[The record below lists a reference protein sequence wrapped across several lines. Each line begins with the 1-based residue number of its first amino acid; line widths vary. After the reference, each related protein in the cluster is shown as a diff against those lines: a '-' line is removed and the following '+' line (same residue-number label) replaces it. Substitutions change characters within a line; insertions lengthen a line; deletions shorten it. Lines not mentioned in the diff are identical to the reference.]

1 MPSDPLQQYLL
12 IGVSAFIAGY
22 LVAMLG
28 RVVSGRVKKTVQD
41 PRDHQIRALE
51 ADLRLA
57 ERQAKDQG
65 TQTTDKQAQLEDAVA
80 QVKDLKAT
88 VQQADTEMRK
98 LKEDLKTSLAKTVEL
113 FRAVRIPDAEKT
125 VKLRQELTDRAE
137 QSIRGLAQ
145 LDDLKTEL
153 EVTKAG
159 TDAVVDE
166 INRQNQD
173 SKNPSDSVDDLDKP

>member
-22 LVAMLG
+22 PVAMLG

-57 ERQAKDQG
+57 ERQANEQS
-65 TQTTDKQAQLEDAVA
+65 TQASDKKAQLEDAVA
-80 QVKDLKAT
+80 KIKDLEAT

-98 LKEDLKTSLAKTVEL
+98 LKAHLKRSLAKTVEL
-113 FRAVRIPDAEKT
+113 RH
-125 VKLRQELTDRAE
+125 ELTDRAE
-137 QSIRGLAQ
+137 RSIRGRVQ
-145 LDDLKTEL
+145 FDDLKTEL
-153 EVTKAG
+153 EVSKAG

-166 INRQNQD
+166 INRQNQE
-173 SKNPSDSVDDLDKP
+173 SKNPSDSVDDLDKMILDD

>member
-22 LVAMLG
+22 LIAMLG

-51 ADLRLA
+51 ADLRVT
-57 ERQAKDQG
+57 ERHANDQG
-65 TQTTDKQAQLEDAVA
+65 TQTTDKQAQLEDAVV
-80 QVKDLKAT
+80 QLKDLKAT
-88 VQQADTEMRK
+88 VQQADTEIRK
-98 LKEDLKTSLAKTVEL
+98 LSE
-113 FRAVRIPDAEKT
+113 
-125 VKLRQELTDRAE
+125 ELTDRAE
-137 QSIRGLAQ
+137 QSIRGRAQ

-159 TDAVVDE
+159 
-166 INRQNQD
+166 
-173 SKNPSDSVDDLDKP
+173 DDLDKMILDD

>member
-28 RVVSGRVKKTVQD
+28 RVVSGRVKETVQD

-113 FRAVRIPDAEKT
+113 RH
-125 VKLRQELTDRAE
+125 ELTNRAE
-137 QSIRGLAQ
+137 QTIRGQRQ
-145 LDDLKTEL
+145 LDDLQTEL
-153 EVTKAG
+153 QVTKAG
-159 TDAVVDE
+159 NDAVVDE
-166 INRQNQD
+166 INRLNQE
-173 SKNPSDSVDDLDKP
+173 SKNPSDSVDDLDKLLIDD